1 MITISATDAYDY
13 YVNNSKSCQQ
23 NLIYWDKV
31 LKEYYIFD
39 GIQFNKNQLYYD
51 YKNNYLK
58 IHFRHSQRYQQNVI
72 AYSYTE
78 HIGIFL
84 QEEIYRV
91 LVSYEGI
98 RDVLSHEV
106 GHIIDVVP
114 REIAEETNN
123 VLKEYSLEVID
134 KFRGFSDS
142 NYDFII
148 NGMTID
154 NINTLE
160 RGCDSKNKSEC
171 NGLFTNYKRY
181 RLTHLLWWYIESLYH
196 GYWGKLDNLY
206 RYNSSIV
213 SGMTK
218 TEGLVFFSSYITGI
232 DLGYYFERFGFI
244 LGSGKPFNNSDT
256 SDTYN
261 EKMKELID
269 DGKIN
274 NLLKPKL
281 WYIDIDEY
289 NYISDNVTGC
299 YKNNDN
305 YTIEILNIIRNDTT
319 KCYNISLPSINC
331 EGHLGFEIYDNDTII
346 GFSHKSFYA
355 DFQKYKEGYTPNYK
369 IVAYDRYLDFSKP
382 SKYKKASDILNVPK
396 QTKNLLFNNL
406 YHID

>member
-1 MITISATDAYDY
+1 
-13 YVNNSKSCQQ
+13 
-23 NLIYWDKV
+23 
-31 LKEYYIFD
+31 
-39 GIQFNKNQLYYD
+39 
-51 YKNNYLK
+51 
-58 IHFRHSQRYQQNVI
+58 
-72 AYSYTE
+72 
-78 HIGIFL
+78 
-84 QEEIYRV
+84 
-91 LVSYEGI
+91 
-98 RDVLSHEV
+98 
-106 GHIIDVVP
+106 
-114 REIAEETNN
+114 
-123 VLKEYSLEVID
+123 
-134 KFRGFSDS
+134 
-142 NYDFII
+142 
-148 NGMTID
+148 
-154 NINTLE
+154 
-160 RGCDSKNKSEC
+160 
-171 NGLFTNYKRY
+171 
-181 RLTHLLWWYIESLYH
+181 
-196 GYWGKLDNLY
+196 
-206 RYNSSIV
+206 
-213 SGMTK
+213 MTK

-355 DFQKYKEGYTPNYK
+355 DFQKYNEGYTPNYK
-369 IVAYDRYLDFSKP
+369 IVAYKRYLDFSKP
-382 SKYKKASDILNVPK
+382 SKYKKAPDILSVHN
-396 QTKNLLFNNL
+396 QNA
-406 YHID
+406 